1 MTTGE
6 LKALLNS
13 VPDDVE
19 IEDFRTVDDGVSYR
33 YFEFE
38 HSIEANYCEIMLGIN
53 SRNEVRASIIV
64 VGEDTS
70 CNTKTAIIDEVSKFL
85 QHNGFTDASKAVDCH
100 WDL

>member
-1 MTTGE
+1 MTIGE

-13 VPDDVE
+13 VPDDAE
-19 IEDFRTVDDGVSYR
+19 IEDFRTVDNDVYKKC
-33 YFEFE
+33 FDFE
-38 HSIEANYCEIMLGIN
+38 HSIEADYCEVILGVN
-53 SRNEVRASIIV
+53 SRSEVRASIVV

-100 WDL
+100 WNL